1 MNNARLSWARLAP
14 GSYKALAS
22 VSESVAQSTLG
33 KRLID
38 LVQTRVSQLN
48 GCAFCLDMHSHDL
61 RQGGED
67 WQRIVSLPTWRETA
81 FYDDRERAALNWCE
95 SLTRLTDPGQGD
107 RDADFARLK
116 AVFSD
121 QEIAEL
127 TVVVAII
134 NAWNRLGVGM
144 RLPPAAKPFA

>member
-67 WQRIVSLPTWRETA
+67 WQRIVSLPTWRE
-81 FYDDRERAALNWCE
+81 
-95 SLTRLTDPGQGD
+95 
-107 RDADFARLK
+107 
-116 AVFSD
+116 
-121 QEIAEL
+121 
-127 TVVVAII
+127 
-134 NAWNRLGVGM
+134 NRL
-144 RLPPAAKPFA
+144 L